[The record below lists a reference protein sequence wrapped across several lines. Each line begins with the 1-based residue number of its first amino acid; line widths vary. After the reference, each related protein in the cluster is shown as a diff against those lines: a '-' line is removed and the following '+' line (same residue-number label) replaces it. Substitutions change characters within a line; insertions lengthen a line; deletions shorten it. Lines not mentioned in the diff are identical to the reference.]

1 MMHRRDRSRG
11 AVRLD
16 VIALVAVIV
25 MVTVFL
31 AVAASTMMGGRDG
44 DVYDYTIPSGTAKEM
59 ARGAYVPNLPP
70 AGLTLRVNDVL
81 KITNLDSVAHTYSFL
96 VLRPGET
103 ASYTFRSKGVFVGEC
118 TVGQHPQVTITV
130 T

>member
-1 MMHRRDRSRG
+1 MHRRDRSRG

-44 DVYDYTIPSGTAKEM
+44 DVYD
-59 ARGAYVPNLPP
+59 
-70 AGLTLRVNDVL
+70 
-81 KITNLDSVAHTYSFL
+81 
-96 VLRPGET
+96 
-103 ASYTFRSKGVFVGEC
+103 
-118 TVGQHPQVTITV
+118 
-130 T
+130 